1 MESIYIYIY
10 IASAVNRVHKQ
21 TKVMKMAAMMRKMKT
36 VMMPKTINILIHIIK
51 AQEDKVT
58 QIGRKTGKK
67 ATIF

>member
-1 MESIYIYIY
+1 
-10 IASAVNRVHKQ
+10 
-21 TKVMKMAAMMRKMKT
+21 MKMAAMMRKMKT